1 MKAKRGFTLVEI
13 LIVVVI
19 LGILAAIVIPQ
30 FTEAST
36 EAKLSSL
43 CSDLQTVRSQI
54 ELYKVQHN
62 DAVPVPEA
70 GGATWTQMTQY
81 TDVDGKTNAT
91 KTAVFKYG
99 PYLPTIPTNPFN
111 QLATVAFTATATAT
125 CPADNSTGWWLN
137 TATGQFRANDNYDQ
151 DGDETGGDHADL

>member
-62 DAVPVPEA
+62 DNVPEPEA

-81 TDVDGKTNAT
+81 TDVAGDAQAT
-91 KTAVFKYG
+91 KDGTHKYG
-99 PYLPTIPTNPFN
+99 PYLPQIPTNPFN
-111 QLATVAFTATATAT
+111 QLATIAIEAGAAVA
-125 CPADNSTGWWLN
+125 CPADNTTGWWFN
-137 TATGQFRANDNYDQ
+137 TTTGQFRANDNYDQ
-151 DGDETGGDHADL
+151 DGDGTGGDHGTL